1 VRNFRRL
8 PPLLR
13 VSGILGL
20 LLALTSVGLL
30 TQAFLTSLSTFP
42 NWPLRTSVIGMN
54 LGMLGAA
61 CSVVVQAYSRRFR
74 QPGRGPFPLNSWL
87 SQLRALA
94 LVAALPLCALA
105 WAVFIPSTQPGYGN
119 VYLICTLAALV
130 LLGVYLW
137 PIIRGL
143 PELD

>member
-13 VSGILGL
+13 ITGILGL

-30 TQAFLTSLSTFP
+30 TQAFLPGLSSFP

-61 CSVVVQAYSRRFR
+61 CSVVVQTYSKRFR
-74 QPGRGPFPLNSWL
+74 KPDMSPLPLHSWK
-87 SQLRALA
+87 SQLWALA

-105 WAVFIPSTQPGYGN
+105 LAVAIPPTESAFSL
-119 VYLICTLAALV
+119 VMLIATLAAFA
-130 LLGVYLW
+130 LLGANIW
-137 PIIRGL
+137 A
-143 PELD
+143 LDRERAAR